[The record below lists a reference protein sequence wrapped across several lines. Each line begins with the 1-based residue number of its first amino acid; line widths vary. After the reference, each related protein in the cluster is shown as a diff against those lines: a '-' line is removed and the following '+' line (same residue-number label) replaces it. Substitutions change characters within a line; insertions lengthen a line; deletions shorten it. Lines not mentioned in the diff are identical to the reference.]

1 MLAKMTS
8 KNQITLPKA
17 VLACL
22 PPTEYFEVTVVDAQ
36 IVLTP
41 VRVERAGETSI
52 TAEAVRDKL
61 AALGITPADL
71 DDALAWAR
79 RD

>member
-1 MLAKMTS
+1 MQRVLVLGSGVIGVSSAWYLA
-8 KNQITLPKA
+8 NA
-17 VLACL
+17 G
-22 PPTEYFEVTVVDAQ
+22 FEVTVVDAQ